1 MLKRMSSSRMWEKIL
16 ENEEDAKKIEASFK
30 RMDEYTKNFQ
40 VSWPSK
46 DLIGMLI
53 QSSVARN
60 YVKD

>member
-1 MLKRMSSSRMWEKIL
+1 MWEKIL

-60 YVKD
+60 YVKDWKKYKWVE